1 MSLLGVTGLYKSYA
15 GVQAVHDLSFEIPP
29 GSVTG
34 LIGPNGSG
42 KSTSIDCI
50 SGFQRP
56 DEGRWS
62 LDGRDLTGLPAH
74 ALALAGMTRTFQ
86 TVRAYGELSLIENLC
101 VAAQEHDGVGWWSSL
116 RRGAACRT
124 ADAAAHVRG
133 LDLLE
138 QVGLASYRDAPA
150 QVLSYGQSKL
160 LAIAAAM
167 MPRPRLVI
175 LDEPV
180 AGVNP
185 TMVQRIEAIIRG
197 LNQQG
202 IGFLIVEHNVDFI
215 MSLCSQV
222 IVLDAGQKIADGPA
236 DAIRSDP
243 RVLEAYL
250 GVVAEPAGA

>member
-1 MSLLGVTGLYKSYA
+1 VTLLTVTGLSKSYA
-15 GVQAVHDLSFEIPP
+15 GVQAVRDLSYAIAP
-29 GSVTG
+29 GAITG

-62 LDGRDLTGLPAH
+62 LDGHDLTGLPAH
-74 ALALAGMTRTFQ
+74 AMALAGLTRTFQ
-86 TVRAYGELSLIENLC
+86 TVRAYNELSLVENLC
-101 VAAQEHDGVGWWSSL
+101 VAAQEHDGVGWWQSL
-116 RRGAACRT
+116 RRSGACRN
-124 ADAAAHVRG
+124 AEAAAR
-133 LDLLE
+133 DRASALLE
-138 QVGLASYRDAPA
+138 QIGLAAYRDAPA

-167 MPRPRLVI
+167 MARPRLAI

-185 TMVQRIEAIIRG
+185 TMVRQIETIIRA

-202 IGFLIVEHNVDFI
+202 VSFLIVEHNVDFI
-215 MSLCSQV
+215 MSLCGQV
-222 IVLDAGQKIADGPA
+222 IVLDAGEKIADGPA
-236 DAIRSDP
+236 AAIRSDP

-250 GVVAEPAGA
+250 GVSDA